1 MSTSKPS
8 QLTPR
13 RAAFIARRA
22 LAACL
27 PALALT
33 GAPAHALT
41 TTCVATSQE
50 LHDATLAAPGINDN
64 VLIKVLTGTYSA
76 ATGGAFSINQTL
88 SQSAQIITISGG
100 WIDCSTKSNGSQ
112 GTELVGT
119 ATTPALYVSTGVS
132 KTGNE
137 IDVQD
142 LTLHNPTYAGI
153 GIGACLRAYTATNN
167 QIAIER
173 MRLEQC
179 NSANTGAAA
188 GIVGND
194 GGDLLMRDIVAVNNA
209 GNSSGG
215 LDVETSQNGITRLS
229 HLSIT
234 TSSAN
239 NAGAV
244 FGGLYVANFNSAT
257 TYLSNSV
264 SWGNDSDP
272 ATKDLYLGGAQ
283 IYLTRVHYGSKGG
296 SVPAG
301 DIMPGTGDPGFV
313 AIGDPHLRSD
323 SILIDSGVANPEG
336 GSGSYD
342 ADGAVR
348 VQGPAVDVGAFE
360 SDVIFEDGFE

>member
-1 MSTSKPS
+1 MSASKPS
-8 QLTPR
+8 QPTPR

-33 GAPAHALT
+33 GAPAQALT
-41 TTCVATSQE
+41 TSCVATSQQ
-50 LHDATLAAPGINDN
+50 LHDATVAAPGINDN

-100 WIDCSTKSNGSQ
+100 WIDCNTKSNGSQ

-194 GGDLLMRDIVAVNNA
+194 GGDFLMRDIVAVNNA

-215 LDVETSQNGITRLS
+215 LDVETSQNGITRPVAS
-229 HLSIT
+229 EHHHQQRQQCRGPF
-234 TSSAN
+234 SAGCTLPIST
-239 NAGAV
+239 A
-244 FGGLYVANFNSAT
+244 
-257 TYLSNSV
+257 
-264 SWGNDSDP
+264 P
-272 ATKDLYLGGAQ
+272 RR
-283 IYLTRVHYGSKGG
+283 I
-296 SVPAG
+296 
-301 DIMPGTGDPGFV
+301 
-313 AIGDPHLRSD
+313 
-323 SILIDSGVANPEG
+323 
-336 GSGSYD
+336 
-342 ADGAVR
+342 
-348 VQGPAVDVGAFE
+348 
-360 SDVIFEDGFE
+360 